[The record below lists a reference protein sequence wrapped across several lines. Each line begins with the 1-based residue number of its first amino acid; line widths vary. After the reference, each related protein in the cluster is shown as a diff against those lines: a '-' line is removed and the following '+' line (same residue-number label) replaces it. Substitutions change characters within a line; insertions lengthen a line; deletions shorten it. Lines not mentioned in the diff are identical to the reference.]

1 MGITVRHLSGNIR
14 DFISA
19 YVKGKTVLDVGCIDH
34 SASHAAE
41 NTWLHQ
47 HLVASAKYTVGLD
60 LLESDAAKLRE
71 AGYNIVCGDAC
82 TASLGRT
89 FDVIVAGEIIEHID
103 STAAFLTNM
112 AGHLNEDGRL
122 VLTTPNAFFLLHMIE
137 SVFRSPDDCW
147 NPEHVCWY
155 EPFTLRNLLSRNNL
169 EIDSMYYFTRSR
181 KLLRLM
187 RLTGLP
193 SYGPLSSSILVIAKT
208 ARK

>member
-1 MGITVRHLSGNIR
+1 VQHLSGSVR

-34 SASHAAE
+34 SASHSGE
-41 NTWLHQ
+41 DTWLHK
-47 HLVASAKYTVGLD
+47 HIVASANSTVGLD
-60 LLESDAAKLRE
+60 VLESDAAKLRD
-71 AGYNIVCGDAC
+71 AGYDIVCGDAC

-103 STAAFLTNM
+103 STSAFLTNM
-112 AGHLNEDGRL
+112 SRHLNEDGRL
-122 VLTTPNAFFLLHMIE
+122 VLTTPNTFFLLHMLE

-155 EPFTLRNLLSRNNL
+155 EPFTLRNVLSRNKL
-169 EIDSMYYFTRSR
+169 GIDAMYYFTRSR

-193 SYGPLSSSILVIAKT
+193 SYGPLSSSILVIAKRT
-208 ARK
+208 QK